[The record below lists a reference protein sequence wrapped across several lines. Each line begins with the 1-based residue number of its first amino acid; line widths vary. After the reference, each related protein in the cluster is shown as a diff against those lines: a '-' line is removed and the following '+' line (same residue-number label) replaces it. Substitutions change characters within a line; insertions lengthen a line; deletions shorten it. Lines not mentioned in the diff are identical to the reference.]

1 MSMNRGGLFWSK
13 LTYQNIDRFRDWS
26 DLVLNDSQVN
36 GPENEIQEPIAD
48 LRQKWTGKGEP
59 RLPCPRVWLSI
70 NALNVFVDA
79 NGNSSVYWPMQGRL
93 HAVARQSAGWMMT
106 PKFYPND
113 DPMPSL
119 VPVEESA
126 PWGRVR
132 FLDLSNRTLGIALA
146 YEMAAAAQYADGI
159 FLDEAHSTIADI
171 RGRHPGVTITDEA
184 WCGGLKF
191 ILRKYA
197 TLMGG
202 RPKPVITNG
211 TFGREHSA
219 LVSGRFWQA
228 TRAADLEAKVADSE
242 GAAFTMLHS
251 CGDMAT
257 PAQLGGACM
266 KVEALG
272 GEACYSWTPT
282 NGPFVYDWIPPAVE
296 QISLPIEG

>member
-1 MSMNRGGLFWSK
+1 MTRGGLFWGK

-36 GPENEIQEPIAD
+36 GPENEIQEPISD
-48 LRQKWTGKGEP
+48 LRQKWMGKSDP
-59 RLPCPRVWLSI
+59 RLPCPRIWLSI

-79 NGNSSVYWPMQGRL
+79 NGKPSVYWPMQQRL
-93 HAVARQSAGWMMT
+93 HAVAETCGGWL
-106 PKFYPND
+106 KREYSFF
-113 DPMPSL
+113 
-119 VPVEESA
+119 VEEVA

-171 RGRHPGVTITDEA
+171 RGRHPGVKITDEA
-184 WCGGLKF
+184 WCGGLRF

-228 TRAADLEAKVADSE
+228 TRAEDLEAKVADSE

-257 PAQLGGACM
+257 PAQLGGACL

-296 QISLPIEG
+296 QISLPMVGDEAK

>member
-1 MSMNRGGLFWSK
+1 MSMNRGGLFWGK
-13 LTYQNIDRFRDWS
+13 LTYQNLERMREWS
-26 DLVLNDSQVN
+26 DVVLNDSQVN
-36 GPENEIQEPIAD
+36 GPENVVETPIEEFRNEWRRD
-48 LRQKWTGKGEP
+48 DR
-59 RLPCPRVWLSI
+59 RPCPRLWLSI
-70 NALNVFVDA
+70 NALNVFVNA
-79 NGNSSVYWPMQGRL
+79 TGKPSVYWPMQGRL
-93 HAVARQSAGWMMT
+93 HAVAEECNGWMKET
-106 PKFYPND
+106 VAY
-113 DPMPSL
+113 SRL
-119 VPVEESA
+119 TVEEVA

-159 FLDEAHSTIADI
+159 FLDEAHSTITDI

-184 WCGGLKF
+184 WCKGLRF
-191 ILRKYA
+191 ILRQYA

-228 TRAADLEAKVADSE
+228 TRAADLEANVADSE

-266 KVEALG
+266 KIEALG

-282 NGPFVYDWIPPAVE
+282 NGPFVYDWIPPAVD
-296 QISLPIEG
+296 QISLPMVGDEAK